1 VGEDGDLFEQHE
13 RSVLSALHTSRRA
26 KEQGFN
32 LNRIRGTYR
41 WFASPNVVKLE
52 DYRQSG
58 EMGRI
63 IILLRQRKRDEARAA
78 AAKILAE
85 SRRRCKEQEVG
96 V

>member
-1 VGEDGDLFEQHE
+1 VGEDGDPFEQHE

-26 KEQGFN
+26 KEGFN

-63 IILLRQRKRDEARAA
+63 IILLRQRKRDEATAA

>member
-1 VGEDGDLFEQHE
+1 VNNTNEAFYRHFTLPEE
-13 RSVLSALHTSRRA
+13 RKNRASTSIEWCGA
-26 KEQGFN
+26 
-32 LNRIRGTYR
+32 YR

-63 IILLRQRKRDEARAA
+63 IVRLRQRRRDEATVAVA
-78 AAKILAE
+78 NILAE
-85 SRRRCKEQEVG
+85 ARRRRKEQEVG